1 MKKERQMKQFMSK
14 FLNAVSL
21 FLLMFSM
28 FSTPLVTV
36 AETSEGTSSTEVV
49 QPESAIEAPSSA
61 TEDTSTEAVSSEA
74 SVTETPA
81 PAGGVRAAATRAPK
95 EVDDV
100 ITSIKYTNNEGG
112 ELNWSLAPWATFKIN
127 ATFALPNNKI
137 HAGDTTTVSVPS
149 QLIINSTDYEL
160 KGIDKDGNEQIAAYA
175 HVDPTYKKLT
185 LTYTDFA

>member
-100 ITSIKYTNNEGG
+100 ITSIKY
-112 ELNWSLAPWATFKIN
+112 
-127 ATFALPNNKI
+127 
-137 HAGDTTTVSVPS
+137 
-149 QLIINSTDYEL
+149 Q
-160 KGIDKDGNEQIAAYA
+160 Q
-175 HVDPTYKKLT
+175 
-185 LTYTDFA
+185 